1 MTLRIDTIKLENYR
15 QYKDAT
21 IEFSRD
27 PKRML
32 TVLRG
37 NNGVGKTN
45 IMNAITWCL
54 YGKENHLGVPIRTT
68 GTRLVCQS

>member
-27 PKRML
+27 PPK
-32 TVLRG
+32 G
-37 NNGVGKTN
+37 
-45 IMNAITWCL
+45 CL
-54 YGKENHLGVPIRTT
+54 PYCVETT
-68 GTRLVCQS
+68 GLEKPT